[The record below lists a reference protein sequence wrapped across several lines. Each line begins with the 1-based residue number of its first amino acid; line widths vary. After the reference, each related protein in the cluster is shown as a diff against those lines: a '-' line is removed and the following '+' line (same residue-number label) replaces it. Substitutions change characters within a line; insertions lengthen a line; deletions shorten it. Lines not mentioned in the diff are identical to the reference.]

1 MAIKYTV
8 LKSEEDNKLDLKIK
22 PKGNINVFLAETKGA
37 CINLIGKYI
46 YRFGNTGEVP
56 PEDNPGTGGNLNIIT
71 TNDFTAPSDENVYS
85 ALRSRE
91 EFAKRKEREFF
102 LERVSF
108 EKEVDIKG
116 LEVLY
121 QGFTTPNFNDY
132 AGQITGAQLT
142 AAGMLTVSGLKAMSF
157 EIFELIYNVIRAQ
170 GGKAVFSNAANIESC
185 KYKMSDGSLITP
197 AEYYSPSSN
206 YSIDQISSVYLTLKK
221 EDYNK
226 GAIPFKNGDIIYG
239 HVNKIGESGQY
250 AVKGQCIMHVIQDN
264 DTIGLNGSMTIEAAL
279 YPIDNNSL
287 LPTDSGYF
295 EVVGSNIPPTEGM
308 AVAQRGNNNNAEGRT
323 TSFFVDTNEGNIIMF
338 QNVTTPRIKTSYY
351 GVVLGKLPED
361 LFAKLPASLPIKK
374 HDPVA
379 FAKYGIFENVIH
391 LDKSHQIIQA
401 ERNRG
406 TWSSYIASSENYE
419 ERYKNTDTYY
429 DTVTYDG
436 QLWKCIKSD
445 VETSPDQGE
454 GWLLLVAKG
463 DDGTSIR
470 IKGHSDSALLL
481 PIPPEDESDCYV
493 VDGDLYVWIPET
505 NSWQNVGKF
514 QGDPGKTQYLHIA
527 YANKDSQ
534 GNIIDFSTTDSTGRT
549 YIGTYS
555 DFNIDDPNTPSLY
568 TWMYNKGEQGDNGPF
583 QSIVFRR
590 SSTPI
595 TEAPTGGDYYNPTPN
610 GWSDGIPEGTD
621 PIYSSSCTFYVDGN
635 SSGWS
640 KPQLMADSAYLEVM
654 YSSEFIAPAI
664 PENFDNSENWWKLA
678 NANKWYDDASEV
690 TDPKWMATNNKGV
703 GETSWK
709 GWIVTQIKG
718 EKGDSPI
725 YADLDNEIDNIGLTF
740 DGLADNDY
748 TLETNVGLWIG
759 TTPIELSNLTAI
771 SSTELI
777 KVRTDKSTGKVT
789 CKVTKGSKIPER
801 SVITITLEGE
811 GERRTLS
818 FNIVGVK
825 AGKEGEKATLYDL
838 YPSSSQIVRKKDGT
852 YEPSTISVEALKTKD
867 GVSEAVTTG
876 IKYKINNGLEVDYT
890 GSINSSLVTK
900 NIQFIL
906 YVDGVL
912 ADKETVSLIK
922 DGEDGI
928 SPYYADLDNEM
939 DSVGLTAEGK
949 TDKSYTL
956 ETNVSMWHGTNK
968 VTLSSLKGVS
978 SSSNIKVTEDI
989 SSGKITCTIE
999 SGVDIEERN
1008 TVSITA
1014 VGNGETRVLNYT
1026 IAGIKAGAKGSH
1038 AELYRIHVSSSQ
1050 ILKKKDGSINPTS
1063 ISASAQKIVNG
1074 VVTDNPSEASI
1085 RYYIDSSSIST
1096 NYTKEINTKSITS
1109 KIKFELLVNGKI
1121 MDVETVSVVED
1132 GTDGI
1137 SIIGVTSYYF
1147 ISNDK
1152 DNHPESTD
1160 SWAESIIPPTKE
1172 KPYLWMYQSIS
1183 YSNGGSTTTD
1193 PIIIATYSGK
1203 GGILNIETQWA
1214 TTAGPDDDPTNWRDD
1229 PYKLDNNDNK
1239 YQWTRTITHYT
1250 NGDSDTSEPVIVGA
1264 HGTDA
1269 QPTYWLYTGVSSI
1282 HVNKDGTLDTTAI
1295 NVSVFKSDSSGIE
1308 ELTTQEE
1315 LDNEGL
1321 EVQYSIDTTA
1331 PRTRFEL
1338 VDNGTIALEDGG
1350 SLLGESDDQ
1359 ETSLYSESEALP
1371 LEDVKYYLMLWLY
1384 DTKANKDIDSLKI
1397 DKTRDG
1403 VDSEILDIDYGT
1415 SESDII
1421 MPKTWYSDKPH
1432 VPQGWYLWTRITY
1445 TGPKFTYST
1454 SYNGRDGNDGK
1465 PINIESEVSSLSI
1478 DTGEVVSSDGT
1489 SDVRVVKSLNRTFV
1503 MTCLYNN
1510 TPTVPERVIVTPS
1523 DRAFL
1528 TYDLYLAELTIRLSI
1543 LAGTL
1548 ASNIPSSINVTM
1560 TVKDGDTTVT
1570 ATKDVPIL
1578 QSKRGLDGKQGEPGP
1593 AYMPSG
1599 TWNKTDAEN
1608 GKYDLKEGAKIIP
1621 IVFYK
1626 ANENEEGEYYVHGG
1640 DNDIIKKRAL
1650 APNKEGSGWEWATS
1664 QSFLL
1669 ADLLMANFAKL
1680 GSEYGAIFYAKYLF
1694 SQYGKP
1700 ANENSLGGSVHYS
1713 EYLDDMFDDMQTDN
1727 PTLNGNFVPNLFLDF
1742 LGGAAK
1748 FGRLSEAFTKIKF
1761 KTYTSDT
1768 QESRLIP
1775 PRYDISLDA
1784 CHNVSVNP
1792 ILNNE
1797 DGTCIIVMPKTV
1809 EKEKRYIVDGTHS
1822 TIIHEYNPQ
1831 YSMNPFSRG
1840 YVNCIVAV
1848 CADSALLEPP
1858 SNPSFEE
1865 IMTGEH
1871 TDGDTEPNLMNG
1883 WFIWRGYRTKFIFL
1897 TPGTMLKLRS
1907 CILEDGGLVWFV
1919 ENSSDF
1925 EILDAKMEMYSSIK
1939 SEKALFDFACKKEG
1953 HAVEALWRS
1962 PVILGPPTL
1971 NIVSKADTDY
1981 DDGIT
1986 TWWTWSASGDIN
1998 AFGNYDG
2005 SYLREK
2011 NTMS

>member
-8 LKSEEDNKLDLKIK
+8 LKSEEDNKLDLRIK

-102 LERVSF
+102 LEKVSF

-197 AEYYSPSSN
+197 SEYYSPSSN
-206 YSIDQISSVYLTLKK
+206 YSIEQISSVYLTLKK

-226 GAIPFKNGDIIYG
+226 GGIPFKNGDIIYG
-239 HVNKIGESGQY
+239 YVNKIGESGQY
-250 AVKGQCIMHVIQDN
+250 AVGGQCIMHVIQDN

-279 YPIDNNSL
+279 YPIDNSL
-287 LPTDSGYF
+287 LPTDSSYF
-295 EVVGSNIPPTEGM
+295 EAVGSNIPPTEGM
-308 AVAQRGNNNNAEGRT
+308 AVAQRGNNNNVEGRT

-351 GVVLGKLPED
+351 GVVIGKLPED
-361 LFAKLPASLPIKK
+361 LFDKLPKSLPIQK

-379 FAKYGIFENVIH
+379 YAKYGIFENIIH
-391 LDKSHQIIQA
+391 LDKSNQIIQA

-445 VETSPDQGE
+445 VETPPDQGE

-463 DDGTSIR
+463 DDGTSIK
-470 IKGHSDSALLL
+470 IKGYVDSVLLL
-481 PIPPEDESDCYV
+481 PTPPEDESDCYI

-527 YANKDSQ
+527 YANIDSQ
-534 GNIIDFSTTDSTGRT
+534 NNIIDFSTTDSTGRE
-549 YIGTYS
+549 YIGTYP

-595 TEAPTGGDYYNPTPN
+595 TDAPTGGDYYNPKPD

-621 PIYSSSCTFYVDGN
+621 PVYSSSCTFYVDGT

-640 KPQLMADSAYLEVM
+640 KPQLMADSAFLEVM

-664 PENFDNSENWWKLA
+664 PENFDNSKEWWELA
-678 NANKWYDDASEV
+678 NSNKWYDDASEV

-703 GETSWK
+703 GETSWR
-709 GWIVTQIKG
+709 GWTVTQIKG

-725 YADLDNEIDNIGLTF
+725 YADLDNEIDNVGLTF
-740 DGLADNDY
+740 DGLADDDY
-748 TLETNVGLWIG
+748 TLETNVGLWVG
-759 TTPIELSNLTAI
+759 TTSVELSNLTAT
-771 SSTELI
+771 SSTEFI
-777 KVRTDKSTGKVT
+777 KVTTDKSTGKVT

-801 SVITITLEGE
+801 SVITIALEGE
-811 GERRTLS
+811 GEIRTLT

-852 YEPSTISVEALKTKD
+852 YEPDTISVEAFKTKG
-867 GVSEAVTTG
+867 GVSETVTSG

-890 GSINSSLVTK
+890 GSIDSSLVTK

-906 YVDGVL
+906 YVDNVL
-912 ADKETVSLIK
+912 VDKETVSLIK

-939 DSVGLTAEGK
+939 DSVGLTAEGN

-956 ETNVSMWHGTNK
+956 ETNVSMWQGTNK
-968 VTLSSLKGVS
+968 IVLSSLKAVS
-978 SSSNIKVTEDI
+978 SSSNIKVVEDA

-999 SGVDIEERN
+999 SGVYIEERN
-1008 TVSITA
+1008 TISITA

-1026 IAGIKAGAKGSH
+1026 IAGIKAGIRGSH
-1038 AELYRIHVSSSQ
+1038 AELYRLHVSSSQ
-1050 ILKKKDGSINPTS
+1050 IIKKKDSSINPTS
-1063 ISASAQKIVNG
+1063 ISASTQKVVNG

-1085 RYYIDSSSIST
+1085 RYYIDSSSAPT
-1096 NYTKEINTKSITS
+1096 NYTTEINTKSITS

-1137 SIIGVTSYYF
+1137 SIINVTSYYS

-1152 DNHPESTD
+1152 NNPPESID
-1160 SWAESIIPPTKE
+1160 SWVTTIKPPTE
-1172 KPYLWMYQSIS
+1172 ELPYLWMYQSIS
-1183 YSNGGSTTTD
+1183 YSKGEPTTTD
-1193 PIIIATYSGK
+1193 PTIIATYSGK
-1203 GGILNIETQWA
+1203 GGILNIETEWA
-1214 TTAGPDDDPTNWRDD
+1214 TTAGPDDVPNNWSKDPH
-1229 PYKLDNNDNK
+1229 KLNNNDNK
-1239 YQWTRTITHYT
+1239 YQWTRTITYYT
-1250 NGDSDTSEPVIVGA
+1250 NGDPETSEPVIIGA
-1264 HGTDA
+1264 YGTDA

-1295 NVSVFKSDSSGIE
+1295 NVSVFKSDSNGIE

-1331 PRTRFEL
+1331 PRTKFEL

-1384 DTKANKDIDSLKI
+1384 DTKVNKDIDSLKI

-1403 VDSEILDIDYGT
+1403 TDSEIILIEYAV
-1415 SESDII
+1415 SESDTEIPDI
-1421 MPKTWYSDKPH
+1421 WQLDKPH
-1432 VPQGWYLWTRITY
+1432 VPQGWYLWTKITY
-1445 TGPKFTYST
+1445 TGNKFNYST

-1489 SDVRVVKSLNRTFV
+1489 SYVKVVKSLSRTFV

-1510 TPTVPERVIVTPS
+1510 IPTVPEKVIITPS
-1523 DRAFL
+1523 NSLFL
-1528 TYDLYLAELTIRLSI
+1528 TYDLHLAELTLKLNIY
-1543 LAGTL
+1543 AGTL

-1570 ATKDVPIL
+1570 TTKDIPIL

-1593 AYMPSG
+1593 AYMPCG
-1599 TWNKTDAEN
+1599 TWNKTDAEK
-1608 GKYDLKEGAKIIP
+1608 GKYNVTGAKIIP

-1626 ANENEEGEYYVHGG
+1626 SEESEDGEYYVHGG
-1640 DNDIIKKRAL
+1640 DDGIIQDGL
-1650 APNKEGSGWEWATS
+1650 APDESNSGWEWATN
-1664 QSFLL
+1664 QPFLL
-1669 ADLLMANFAKL
+1669 ADLFMANFAKL
-1680 GSEYGAIFYAKYLF
+1680 GSKYGAIFYAKYLF

-1700 ANENSLGGSVHYS
+1700 ANENSLEGSVHYS
-1713 EYLDDMFDDMQTDN
+1713 DYLSTMFNGMDTDN
-1727 PTLNGNFVPNLFLDF
+1727 PTLSGNFVPNLFLDF

-1761 KTYTSDT
+1761 KTYSSST
-1768 QESRLIP
+1768 QESILIP
-1775 PRYDISLDA
+1775 PIHNISLDD
-1784 CHNVSVNP
+1784 CHNVSVSP
-1792 ILNNE
+1792 ILSNE
-1797 DGTCIIVMPKTV
+1797 DGTCVIVMPKAV
-1809 EKEKRYIVDGTHS
+1809 EKDKRYIVDGTHS

-1831 YSMNPFSRG
+1831 YFNAPSSRN

-1848 CADSALLEPP
+1848 CADDALLDSSPD
-1858 SNPSFEE
+1858 FET
-1865 IMTGEH
+1865 IMTGAY
-1871 TDGDTEPNLMNG
+1871 TDVNNSDLVNG

-1925 EILDAKMEMYSSIK
+1925 EILDARMEMRSSIDAEA
-1939 SEKALFDFACKKEG
+1939 SYEFGCQKEG
-1953 HAVEALWRS
+1953 HPVEELWRS
-1962 PVILGPPTL
+1962 PIILGPTTL
-1971 NIVSKADTDY
+1971 NTVSKVNTNY
-1981 DDGIT
+1981 DDTIT
-1986 TWWTWSASGDIN
+1986 TSWIWSASGDIN
-1998 AFGNYDG
+1998 AFGNYQG
-2005 SYLREK
+2005 SYLIEEK
-2011 NTMS
+2011 IMS